1 MITATNVWG
10 NEVVLSSQDI
20 DILRVNWY
28 DALASVIRELSQ
40 VKFDNI
46 MM

>member
-10 NEVVLSSQDI
+10 NEVVLSSQGS
-20 DILRVNWY
+20 DILRINWY
-28 DALASVIRELSQ
+28 EALASVIRELSQ

-46 MM
+46 IM